1 MEKVIMEILT
11 QFFLPVSI
19 WFQGTPDLLV
29 KVFQGITFLGN
40 TEFYILVMP
49 ALFWCI
55 NTTLGIRIGIMLLV
69 GGGINSILK
78 FSFQWP
84 RPFWVTPEVTNLVEG
99 ASFGFPSGHA
109 QNAAGIWG
117 LAAVSVRKN
126 WIHWSAIAAILLIGF
141 SRIVLGVHFT
151 HDVLVGWLV
160 GGLLLWLFLKLEEPV
175 VNWFKRNSMSMQIL
189 ALVIITAI
197 LILPVVLLVPPFNP
211 PPINPEWIE
220 GAGEVIHPYIYDG
233 VLTTSGSFLGFGLGL
248 ILLNQTGMFSH
259 EGKLWKRILRYPVG
273 IIGILILYLG
283 LGSIFPD
290 DISFLSYSLRF
301 FRYFLIGSW
310 ISFGGPRVFS
320 LLKLTQEKSN
330 E

>member
-1 MEKVIMEILT
+1 METLMEL
-11 QFFLPVSI
+11 FLPVSI
-19 WFQGTPDLLV
+19 WFQGTSDWLITI
-29 KVFQGITFLGN
+29 FQGITFLGN
-40 TEFYILVMP
+40 TEFYILIMP

-84 RPFWVTPEVTNLVEG
+84 RPFWVTPGVTNLAEG

-117 LAAVSVRKN
+117 LVAVVAKKKWLR
-126 WIHWSAIAAILLIGF
+126 WIALALIFLIGF

-160 GGLLLWLFLKLEEPV
+160 GGFFLWVFLKLEEPV
-175 VNWFKRNSMSMQIL
+175 INWFKRNGLGTQLL
-189 ALVIITAI
+189 ALVIITFL

-211 PPINPEWIE
+211 PTVNPEWIE
-220 GAGEVIHPYIYDG
+220 GAGEVIQPYSYDG
-233 VLTTSGSFLGFGLGL
+233 VLTTAGAFLGLGL
-248 ILLNQTGMFSH
+248 GVILLNHSGMFSH
-259 EGKLWKRILRYPVG
+259 QGKVWQLILRYVVG
-273 IIGILILYLG
+273 IIGVLILYMG

-290 DISFLSYSLRF
+290 DVSLLSYSLRF
-301 FRYFLIGSW
+301 FRYFLVGLW
-310 ISFGGPRVFS
+310 ISYGAPKIFS
-320 LLKLTQEKSN
+320 WLKLTQG
-330 E
+330 